1 MRTAV
6 TGLNVISSLASL
18 AMAWFGLVMAEF
30 AAQFNPLQRDY
41 YGIAYGLTVLAIFLI
56 LPVLCAV
63 KSQKLARMDRRSS
76 ITVSLV
82 PLALA
87 PPAFLMFSA
96 GGLRLLEHTIEGVFG
111 PH

>member
-6 TGLNVISSLASL
+6 TVLNVISSLASL
-18 AMAWFGLVMAEF
+18 AMAWFGLVMAGF
-30 AAQFNPLQRDY
+30 AAQFNPLERDY

-63 KSQKLARMDRRSS
+63 KSQKWARIDRRSS
-76 ITVSLV
+76 VLVSLV
-82 PLALA
+82 PLVLA

-96 GGLRLLEHTIEGVFG
+96 GGLRILEHTIEGLFG
-111 PH
+111 PR